1 MEGDAAPNGKLTVM
15 TRSLR
20 FHVVSC
26 ALVAAFCCVAVT
38 ARSSPPAQGAT
49 PVESYRVVKVYPHDA
64 NAFTQGLIYRDGFL
78 YESTG
83 IRGQSSLRKVKLET
97 GEVVV
102 QRRAG
107 LETHFAEGLAEWKGQ
122 LFQLTWQ
129 SKVALVY
136 DLASFAPRGRFTY
149 SGEGWGLTHDQK
161 RFILSDGSNRL
172 RFFDSMTFKEI
183 GHVEVTDQGKPV
195 TDLNELEYIN
205 GQVWANVW
213 HTDRIAKISPETGR
227 VVGWIDLRG
236 LISGGFK
243 LDPEAVLNGIAYDAA
258 GKRLFVTGKM
268 WPRLFEIEVIP
279 RARG

>member
-1 MEGDAAPNGKLTVM
+1 M
-15 TRSLR
+15 TRVMRRHALPC
-20 FHVVSC
+20 V
-26 ALVAAFCCVAVT
+26 LVALSCCVAVT
-38 ARSSPPAQGAT
+38 AGSRMPAQAVA
-49 PVESYRVVKVYPHDA
+49 PVGSYRVVQVYPHDPT
-64 NAFTQGLIYRDGFL
+64 AFTQGLIYREGFL

-136 DLASFAPRGRFTY
+136 DLASFAPRGTFAY
-149 SGEGWGLTHDQK
+149 SGEGWGLTHDER

-172 RFFDSMTFKEI
+172 RFFDPMTFREI
-183 GHVEVTDQGKPV
+183 GHVEVTDQGRPL
-195 TDLNELEYIN
+195 TDLNELEYVN

-213 HTDRIAKISPETGR
+213 HTDRIARISPETGR
-227 VVGWIDLRG
+227 VIGWIDLGG
-236 LISGGFK
+236 LMSGGFK
-243 LDPEAVLNGIAYDAA
+243 LDSEAVLNGIAYDAP
-258 GKRLFVTGKM
+258 GKRLFVTGKL

-279 RARG
+279 RARE

>member
-1 MEGDAAPNGKLTVM
+1 M
-15 TRSLR
+15 TRALR
-20 FHVVSC
+20 RHAHWCVLVVVSC
-26 ALVAAFCCVAVT
+26 CVAAT
-38 ARSSPPAQGAT
+38 AGSPAAAQATT
-49 PVESYRVVKVYPHDA
+49 PVESYRVVKVYPHDPT
-64 NAFTQGLIYRDGFL
+64 AFTQGLIYRDGFL

-136 DLASFAPRGRFTY
+136 DLASFAPRGTFSF
-149 SGEGWGLTHDQK
+149 SGEGWGLTSDQR

-172 RFFDSMTFKEI
+172 RFFDPMTFREI
-183 GHVEVTDQGKPV
+183 GHVEVTDQGRPV
-195 TDLNELEYIN
+195 TDLNELEYVN

-213 HTDRIAKISPETGR
+213 HTDRIARISPETGR

-236 LISGGFK
+236 LMSGGFK
-243 LDPEAVLNGIAYDAA
+243 LESEAVLNGIAYDAPS
-258 GKRLFVTGKM
+258 KRLFVTGKL

-279 RARG
+279 RARE

>member
-1 MEGDAAPNGKLTVM
+1 M

-20 FHVVSC
+20 GPIVVC
-26 ALVAAFCCVAVT
+26 VFVAALYSALAT
-38 ARSSPPAQGAT
+38 IGAIAPAQGAP

-64 NAFTQGLIYRDGFL
+64 NAFTQGLIYLDGFL

-83 IRGQSSLRKVKLET
+83 VRGQSSLRKVKLET
-97 GEVVV
+97 GEVIV

-107 LETHFAEGLAEWKGQ
+107 LESHFAEGLAEWKGQ

-136 DLASFAPRGRFTY
+136 DLASFAPRGTFTY
-149 SGEGWGLTHDQK
+149 SGEGWGLTRDER

-172 RFFDSMTFKEI
+172 RFFDPATFREI

-195 TDLNELEYIN
+195 VDLNELEYVN

-236 LISGGFK
+236 LMSGGFK
-243 LDPEAVLNGIAYDAA
+243 LDSEAVLNGIAYDPTS
-258 GKRLFVTGKM
+258 KRLFVTGKL
-268 WPRLFEIEVIP
+268 WPRLFEIQVIP